1 MKGSRMF
8 EYGPTAA
15 TAPVPRGG
23 GGAPARDLAPRR
35 WRSSISPGGAGRSCS
50 LPRSVAALCGFALS
64 KVLPP
69 RYASTAQIYI
79 DPNGQPGGDKQETA
93 PGQDSN
99 GFVNYVESQ
108 ALIVTSRSVLE
119 KVAEDQKL
127 DRDSEFAPTP
137 LLGALTGARR
147 GPDNDPIALA
157 ARALADHVTVRRPE
171 RTFVIDVTVTDR
183 DPARAAQLA
192 NATAR
197 AYIEVATSFQSD
209 AARQAHASLT
219 KRIDAMR
226 QNVVDAERK
235 VEDYKSEHGLVGA
248 RDQLVVEQQLK
259 EITEQLS
266 GARARMADAKAHVD
280 ALEASR
286 RGGGD
291 IGAIAAQ
298 LNLASLGPLRLAQ
311 SQARQQ
317 LAALAELGPLHPQ
330 RIEAEQRLA
339 AANAAVDAELGRI
352 AGSLRLDYSRAR
364 DLEASL
370 SRQLADLK
378 QQTVADG
385 DSAVGLR
392 DLERQAAAARDVY
405 ALFVN
410 RSRDAGDINQVEP
423 PRAKIISLA
432 EAPKNRTFPPSGA
445 LLALLGLILG
455 AAAGLGSAYALDSRR
470 GAPTPEPESA
480 TPDAAPQA
488 APLPPSEPP
497 PTPRV
502 LPIRKADPTR
512 RMEITGRSRLRRRS
526 WAQYGDL
533 IDLTGL
539 GFLTLAADADRSEFE
554 AILSALAPAP
564 AGANGV
570 PEIVAIAGP
579 NPDELRTSLT
589 VNLALVAAGRGLK
602 VALIDA
608 DRRTAALSR
617 AVQSAGARP
626 PFEQDTVFD
635 TIDGVRLAI
644 PAEGSTGSSLAAFI
658 KRLANSNVE
667 ALDLVLCDG
676 PHSDESDAS
685 AALSLAGAVGIYDL
699 GDEEAQNLPLAPG
712 ARRLRLRHRF
722 AAAARQSA

>member
-1 MKGSRMF
+1 M
-8 EYGPTAA
+8 
-15 TAPVPRGG
+15 
-23 GGAPARDLAPRR
+23 
-35 WRSSISPGGAGRSCS
+35 
-50 LPRSVAALCGFALS
+50 
-64 KVLPP
+64 
-69 RYASTAQIYI
+69 
-79 DPNGQPGGDKQETA
+79 
-93 PGQDSN
+93 
-99 GFVNYVESQ
+99 
-108 ALIVTSRSVLE
+108 
-119 KVAEDQKL
+119 
-127 DRDSEFAPTP
+127 
-137 LLGALTGARR
+137 
-147 GPDNDPIALA
+147 
-157 ARALADHVTVRRPE
+157 
-171 RTFVIDVTVTDR
+171 
-183 DPARAAQLA
+183 
-192 NATAR
+192 
-197 AYIEVATSFQSD
+197 SFQSD
-209 AARQAHASLT
+209 AARQTHASLT

-226 QNVVDAERK
+226 QNVVEAERK

-378 QQTVADG
+378 RQTVADG

-445 LLALLGLILG
+445 LLALLGLI
-455 AAAGLGSAYALDSRR
+455 SRR
-470 GAPTPEPESA
+470 CRTGIGLCARFSARRADARAGVRNARRRATGRAPPAIRTA
-480 TPDAAPQA
+480 ADAARLA
-488 APLPPSEPP
+488 DS
-497 PTPRV
+497 
-502 LPIRKADPTR
+502 RKADATR

-685 AALSLAGAVGIYDL
+685 AALALAGAVGIYDL